1 MTAQTAATF
10 RELAAREN
18 DGIRVR
24 LIWDTGR
31 DRLLLVIEDLRTEE
45 TFELTVPRDRGL
57 DAFYH
62 PFSFVAPPT
71 RTALPSHAEQ
81 GAA

>member
-1 MTAQTAATF
+1 MIAQPAAMY
-10 RELAAREN
+10 RELAVREN
-18 DGIRVR
+18 DGIRIR
-24 LIWDTGR
+24 LLWDTG
-31 DRLLLVIEDLRTEE
+31 DHGLLLVIEDLRTEE
-45 TFELTVPRDRGL
+45 TFELSVPRDRGL

-62 PFSFVAPPT
+62 PFTYLGPPT

>member
-1 MTAQTAATF
+1 MTSQTAPTL

-24 LIWDTGR
+24 LLWHAED
-31 DRLLLVIEDLRTEE
+31 DRLVLEIEDLRTEE
-45 TFELTVPRDRGL
+45 TFELSVPRDCDL
-57 DAFYH
+57 DAFYD
-62 PFSFVAPPT
+62 PFTYVWPPT

>member
-1 MTAQTAATF
+1 VTLQATPTL

-24 LIWDTGR
+24 LLWHARD
-31 DRLLLVIEDLRTEE
+31 DRLVLEIEDLRTGE
-45 TFELTVPRDRGL
+45 TSELSVPRDRGL

-62 PFSFVAPPT
+62 PFTDVGPPT
-71 RTALPSHAEQ
+71 RTALPSHAGQ

>member
-1 MTAQTAATF
+1 VTSQAAPTL
-10 RELAAREN
+10 RELAARKN

-24 LIWDTGR
+24 LLWHAGD
-31 DRLLLVIEDLRTEE
+31 DRLVLEIEDVRTEE
-45 TFELTVPRDRGL
+45 TFELSVPRDRGL

-62 PFSFVAPPT
+62 PFIYVGPPT

>member
-1 MTAQTAATF
+1 MTTRTAATF

-24 LIWDTGR
+24 LLWHTGD
-31 DRLLLVIEDLRTEE
+31 DRLVLEIEDLRTEE
-45 TFELTVPRDRGL
+45 TFELFVPRDRGL

-62 PFSFVAPPT
+62 PFAYVGPPT
-71 RTALPSHAEQ
+71 KTALPSHAEQ

>member
-1 MTAQTAATF
+1 MTAPVAAIY

-18 DGIRVR
+18 DGVHIR
-24 LIWDTGR
+24 LLWDASG

-45 TFELTVPRDRGL
+45 IFELSVPRDRGL

-62 PFSFVAPPT
+62 PFTYVGPPT